1 MVLLNGAGATAVRF
15 FAFVQQPAAR
25 AIMRQYGF
33 VLPGE
38 ES

>member
-1 MVLLNGAGATAVRF
+1 VLLKDAGAIAERF

-25 AIMRQYGF
+25 AIMRRYGF